1 MLTSNYSR
9 IKIVDISIRIKIDP
23 IFDFQNNVH
32 IRVEKKKINN
42 YTPEANNV
50 ESFAVASLTLLK
62 TRGKS

>member
-32 IRVEKKKINN
+32 KHVEKKKSTIWDHFFGRLFLGSNIDNN
-42 YTPEANNV
+42 I
-50 ESFAVASLTLLK
+50 
-62 TRGKS
+62 

>member
-32 IRVEKKKINN
+32 IRVEKKNQQFGITFLAG
-42 YTPEANNV
+42 YFQEV
-50 ESFAVASLTLLK
+50 I
-62 TRGKS
+62 